1 MQLARKAGMSLFCIF
16 LLLFSSPLF
25 ARSRQRDIF
34 NIKNIS
40 GEEWLLTVRYSDNVI
55 RRTFSLEDH
64 FKVPLRSHEPDGSLN
79 WYKIFPLFITEE
91 RRIEMPD
98 GSIMFFFDRNRPVV
112 ETLRIYVIDLIVYDM
127 EGNVVLTLD
136 DIQEDHFEFLV
147 SEDQSKPC
155 IIITPEMV
163 RAGR

>member
-1 MQLARKAGMSLFCIF
+1 MLLARKAGISLLCIF
-16 LLLFSSPLF
+16 LLLFTSPLF

-40 GEEWLLTVRYSDNVI
+40 GEELLLTVRYSDNVI
-55 RRTFSLEDH
+55 RRIFSLEDH

-91 RRIEMPD
+91 RRIE
-98 GSIMFFFDRNRPVV
+98 FDRNRPAV

-127 EGNVVLTLD
+127 EGNVVLTLN